1 MTIIAGF
8 SSSRQGS
15 APLNLAAQLAR
26 TTGEKIIAAAV
37 VERALPAGVDPIED
51 EYRGYLASQASASLE
66 RVVDQVRGDLDISV
80 TVHHS
85 TSIPSGLMELV
96 AQHSADVV
104 VVGSSSSGLLGRIAL
119 GSVTE
124 RLVHTSEVP
133 VAIAPRGYPSSPV
146 PLQRLTAAYGG
157 AADAVGLIATSAEL
171 AKQWKVAAADRVVH
185 GAAVDDVRRLDRAFR
200 RGARRSAVD
209 EQDHGRGG
217 QAAQRGPRQ
226 GSDPRRG
233 RGDRDRHRM
242 AGSRRDI
249 AWETGDVLLL
259 GSGAAGPMAQV
270 FLGYGCLEDPA
281 PRTRPGHDRAETAR
295 SAERSAVKPQVST
308 GRRVGDGPCW
318 DGH

>member
-26 TTGEKIIAAAV
+26 TTGEKIIAAVV

-51 EYRGYLASQASASLE
+51 EYRGFLASRAGAALE
-66 RVVDQVRGDLDISV
+66 RVVEQVRGDLDIST

-85 TSIPSGLMELV
+85 SSISQGLMEL
-96 AQHSADVV
+96 AGQHGADVV

-124 RLVHTSEVP
+124 RLVHTSK
-133 VAIAPRGYPSSPV
+133 VAVALAPRGYPASPV
-146 PLQRLTAAYGG
+146 PLRRLTVAYGG

-171 AKQWKVAAADRVVH
+171 AKQWKVRLRIASFTVRPLTMFGGLVDRSAEELVVEQWTSKTTD
-185 GAAVDDVRRLDRAFR
+185 AAVKQLNEARETIPIPDVDVVIGTGTDWRE
-200 RGARRSAVD
+200 AVD
-209 EQDHGRGG
+209 
-217 QAAQRGPRQ
+217 
-226 GSDPRRG
+226 
-233 RGDRDRHRM
+233 
-242 AGSRRDI
+242 DI

-270 FLGYGCLEDPA
+270 FLGTAASKILRHA
-281 PRTRPGHDRAETAR
+281 PVPVMIVPKQHLT
-295 SAERSAVKPQVST
+295 
-308 GRRVGDGPCW
+308 
-318 DGH
+318 